1 MIDKTKWG
9 VAYGPRF
16 LTASGELEVEARF
29 TTKAQAV
36 AYKKTLQPHRV
47 TKWSQQ
53 WFVVPLRVLHDRRVD

>member
-16 LTASGELEVEARF
+16 LTASGQLEVVARF
-29 TTKAQAV
+29 VTKKQALE
-36 AYKKTLQPHRV
+36 YKKILQPNRV
-47 TKWSQQ
+47 TKWNPQ